1 MNRALPSFAAC
12 LISQATAAL
21 IPGVVV
27 AVLGWAWVGD
37 GAGQIFAVL
46 AAVGASWVASLAG
59 AVPVALSLSTEPKRA
74 VNAALASTA
83 VRFLVVLA
91 LAAPLLLGGWF
102 PRTTF
107 VAALAASYLAMLL
120 VDSLMA
126 VRMIRRYMETTKA

>member
-1 MNRALPSFAAC
+1 MNRALLSFAAC
-12 LISQATAAL
+12 LISQAVAAL
-21 IPGVVV
+21 VPAVVV
-27 AVLGWAWVGD
+27 AGVGWVWVGD
-37 GAGQIFAVL
+37 GAGQTLAVL
-46 AAVGASWVASLAG
+46 AGVAASWVASLAG
-59 AVPVALSLSTEPKRA
+59 AVPVALALSTEPKRA

-107 VAALAASYLAMLL
+107 AAALAGSYLMMLL

-126 VRMIRRYMETTKA
+126 VRMIRRYAETTPA